1 MIKQVVTRFLQHLTN
16 QNNWSRQQLIGFA
29 GKVVAFDF
37 TLIKVNLIILEDGS
51 LAISGESFSN
61 QSATPDATIYVPP
74 SLALRLLANDE
85 AAKMQIKIDGDTHL
99 ATEFSKVLQ
108 NMRWDVE
115 EDLSHFVGDIA
126 ASKIGAVSQA
136 AYASA
141 KTQSVNLAEML
152 SEFWQEEKPIIAKK
166 RHVENFNAEVD
177 TLRSDVARFE
187 KRLNKLARHYTI
199 PSPLMG
205 EGQGEGEKI

>member
-1 MIKQVVTRFLQHLTN
+1 MLKPIVTRFLQHLTN
-16 QNNWSRQQLIGFA
+16 QNNWSRQQLISFA

-51 LAISGESFSN
+51 LAMAGETASPEAN
-61 QSATPDATIYVPP
+61 IYLPP
-74 SLALRLLANDE
+74 SLILRLLAGDE

-115 EDLSHFVGDIA
+115 EDLSHVVGDIA
-126 ASKIGAVSQA
+126 ASKIGAASQFA
-136 AYASA
+136 FATA
-141 KTQSVNLAEML
+141 KTQSINLAEML
-152 SEFWQEEKPIIAKK
+152 SEFWQEEKPILAKK
-166 RHVENFNAEVD
+166 RHVESFNAGVD

-187 KRLNKLARHYTI
+187 KRLEKLAKTI
-199 PSPLMG
+199 ESAP
-205 EGQGEGEKI
+205 